1 MFKQPI
7 YSQLEKWK
15 IMFKK
20 VLKNIQYLRAA
31 QDEKL
36 FDLEDVIRRLL
47 GIAQTVN
54 STQIE
59 QFGFVYRIQY
69 RNLDFILKEGQTN
82 TPEVKQGLVL
92 HIAYGIKDEHMR
104 TMNNHVPVEN
114 DAGGSTPPPQGQSFM
129 TKEAFVYI
137 SKHHVLFVGSG
148 LRHEAVSSYLNKL
161 NNQNFPTNTGTIS
174 KIDFGFKPVAN
185 FDKLALIRQYGAKKL
200 HLNASAYQLSLE
212 NFEQSDKSSGLIAQ
226 FKNLGRIF
234 NQVTSSEPTDEG
246 INAAQDINVCL
257 ALSLEGNTR
266 AAIEA
271 QKFISKQAELIAESD
286 EIDSGFY
293 IETQKGDKIRPTD
306 IRLSK
311 PIRIKKY
318 EQTNALSQSEVFD
331 SMRLYFQELE
341 RDNLTQS

>member
-1 MFKQPI
+1 MM
-7 YSQLEKWK
+7 SQ
-15 IMFKK
+15 K
-20 VLKNIQYLRAA
+20 VLKNIQYLRVA
-31 QDEKL
+31 QDEEL
-36 FDLEDVIRRLL
+36 FDLEEALKRLL

-54 STQIE
+54 STQME

-69 RNLDFILKEGQTN
+69 RNPDFILKESQGN
-82 TPEVKQGLVL
+82 IPEVKKGLVL

-104 TMNNHVPVEN
+104 TMNNNVPVEN
-114 DAGGSTPPPQGQSFM
+114 DAGGSTPPPIGQSFL
-129 TKEAFVYI
+129 TKEAFLYI
-137 SKHHVLFVGSG
+137 STHHVLFVGSG

-161 NNQNFPTNTGTIS
+161 NNQYYPTNTGAIS
-174 KIDFGFKPVAN
+174 KTDFSFKPVAN
-185 FDKLALIRQYGAKKL
+185 FDKLSLIQQYGAKKL

-212 NFEQSDKSSGLIAQ
+212 NIDQPEESSSLVAQ
-226 FKNLGRIF
+226 FKQLGRIF
-234 NQVTSSEPTDEG
+234 KKATSSEPTDEE

-271 QKFISKQAELIAESD
+271 QEFISAQAELIAESD

-311 PIRIKKY
+311 PIRIKRY
-318 EQTNALSQSEVFD
+318 EQTNVLNQSEVFD

-341 RDNLTQS
+341 RDNLTES